1 MCRKGWEKGG
11 RLSKV
16 SYPKSFGGN
25 KVDNK
30 AKRNELKLLKLLL
43 LPQPVQNL
51 WFRALSVLVCTS
63 VPTQAHLGMT
73 RKPVSSSLS
82 GLRRTIHGVDC
93 PLSPSVLDPPSAE
106 RLVNGARVLVGC
118 WVKSRVARLARREP
132 DTANPN
138 LRLET
143 LA

>member
-63 VPTQAHLGMT
+63 VPTQAHLEDDTQAGLLVT
-73 RKPVSSSLS
+73 VWAASNNPRS
-82 GLRRTIHGVDC
+82 GL
-93 PLSPSVLDPPSAE
+93 PSLAFCSRSA
-106 RLVNGARVLVGC
+106 VC
-118 WVKSRVARLARREP
+118 
-132 DTANPN
+132 
-138 LRLET
+138 
-143 LA
+143 